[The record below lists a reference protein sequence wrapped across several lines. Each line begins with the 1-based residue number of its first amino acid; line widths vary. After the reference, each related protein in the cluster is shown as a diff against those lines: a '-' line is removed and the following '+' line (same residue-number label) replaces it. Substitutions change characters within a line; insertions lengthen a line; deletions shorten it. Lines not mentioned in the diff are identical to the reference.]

1 MDFFGRIKDA
11 MNRLLASARWET
23 KASGLVALA
32 SDWRSETPPP
42 LLFNEPAVLVT
53 LERAEAQAW
62 ATRSGCWIEDGQVHF
77 FLWKPLCPEAADDS
91 LRVLG
96 PFNDWGRVADMVPW
110 TLHAVCLLGA
120 EGFEVSAPV
129 AAVLGAAPSVSFKF
143 IRTDGRWLEPPHDAD
158 NVQRDAH
165 GNRNLTVD
173 LARTN
178 LHVFRFTATGAVPE
192 QHPVR
197 VLFEHDDLVE
207 FCEVLAS
214 DPLDVLEPPGPF
226 GATVSAQGT
235 AFRVFAP
242 RARAVSVG
250 YSRQAL
256 PGPAAPIPGY
266 LELKPAGQ
274 GAWEGV
280 VTEDLTDAI
289 YLLDIDGRR
298 TFDPWAK
305 RLNFDAGVVC
315 GPAELADFK
324 DGFVTPAAEDL
335 VIVEAHV
342 RDLLGL
348 TETASTPGFRDL
360 AEWIRRDGAYLRSL
374 GVNALELLPCTD
386 YECDGPEEYHWGY
399 MPISAFAPA
408 MPYAWDDAKSVN
420 TTEAFRDLVRACHEA
435 GLAVIMDLVL
445 NHFGAPNALQAI
457 DPSYYYRVDAEGKL
471 SNWSGCG
478 NDVRAEAPMFR
489 RLVLASLQHWTQ
501 TLGVDGVRLD
511 LAELLGTPLL
521 REIEQD
527 FRAQRPEKILIAEPW
542 SFRGYI
548 ARDLDHTTWTSWDD
562 AFREFLPSYVR
573 GHAHAS
579 DLLHQMAACAFR
591 PGARLRYVQSHDDMA
606 WLDRI
611 TEQPGADAMEP
622 TASDI
627 LRTRLMHVILLC
639 SAGIPMLAA
648 GQDFLMTKRGV
659 ANTWR
664 RGDLNRLDPAR
675 LELFRDEHE
684 FVAQLIRF
692 RLSTQGAGLRP
703 RQAVSPGWMKASL
716 QSGGE
721 AFVAVFNAD
730 GQLGPERILVACNPQ
745 GYPVELPL
753 PDLAAWQPVVLSPC
767 PGTRHAPAEAPQ
779 IQSGTLSLPALGC
792 GVWVVRA

>member
-42 LLFNEPAVLVT
+42 LLLNEPAVLVT

-77 FLWKPLCPEAADDS
+77 FLWKPLCPEATDAS

-96 PFNDWGRVADMVPW
+96 PFNDWGNVADMAPW

-120 EGFEVSAPV
+120 EGFEVSAPI
-129 AAVLGAAPSVSFKF
+129 AAVLGDAPSMAFKF

-250 YSRQAL
+250 YSRKVL
-256 PGPAAPIPGY
+256 PGSAAPVPGY

-305 RLNFDAGVVC
+305 RLSFDAGVVC
-315 GPAELADFK
+315 GPTELADFK

-348 TETASTPGFRDL
+348 TETAGIPGFRDL
-360 AEWIRRDGAYLRSL
+360 AQWIRRDGAYLRSL

-386 YECDGPEEYHWGY
+386 YERDGPEEYHWGY

-420 TTEAFRDLVRACHEA
+420 ATEAFRDLVRACHEA

-521 REIEQD
+521 REIEED

-548 ARDLDHTTWTSWDD
+548 ARDLDRTTWTSWDD

-591 PGARLRYVQSHDDMA
+591 PAARLRYVQSHDDMA

-611 TEQPGADAMEP
+611 TEQPGADALEP
-622 TASDI
+622 TDSDI

-692 RLSTQGAGLRP
+692 RLSPRGAGLRP

-753 PDLAAWQPVVLSPC
+753 PALAAWQPVVLSPH
-767 PGTRHAPAEAPQ
+767 PGTRHASAEAPQ

-792 GVWVVRA
+792 GVWVVKA